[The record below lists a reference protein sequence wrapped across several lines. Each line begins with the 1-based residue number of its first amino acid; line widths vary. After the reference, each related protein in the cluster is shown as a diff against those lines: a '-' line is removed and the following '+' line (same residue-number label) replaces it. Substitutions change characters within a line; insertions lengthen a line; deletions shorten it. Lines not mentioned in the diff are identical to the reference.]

1 MTNPGSHEPVPPSED
16 LPEDMQADPPAENG
30 SAEVAAT
37 NMPVL
42 CDRGSLIDLTTSGLL
57 FAGIDRS
64 IERSVD
70 RSIDEDP
77 LKGRI
82 RFAGFRAT
90 RTGDRVLRLIHI
102 LLVNKC
108 LLPKALQQLGQA
120 PLPRSLRKLFQQLQ
134 RDVAE
139 DVFAKVLE
147 KHERR
152 FGTVAVQ
159 MVRMGEP
166 LRGIAGSIERYLT
179 LRADIRRSGGLFARR
194 VFCRRTRIF
203 AATLGAAFEISGD
216 LPSAIRCA
224 AAELPR
230 RYHTGMSD
238 CLEQVLRGKSMR
250 QALPIRGLFSPG
262 FELGFIH
269 LADLG
274 AKESSLAA
282 IMQHCLEM

>member
-1 MTNPGSHEPVPPSED
+1 MPPSED
-16 LPEDMQADPPAENG
+16 LPEDMQADPPAENA

-37 NMPVL
+37 NMPGL

-108 LLPKALQQLGQA
+108 LLPKALQRLGQA

-203 AATLGAAFEISGD
+203 AATLGAAFQISGD

-230 RYHTGMSD
+230 RYHAGMSD

>member
-1 MTNPGSHEPVPPSED
+1 MPPSED
-16 LPEDMQADPPAENG
+16 LPEDMQADPPAENA

-37 NMPVL
+37 NMPGL

-82 RFAGFRAT
+82 RFAGLRAT

-108 LLPKALQQLGQA
+108 LLPKALQRLGQA

-230 RYHTGMSD
+230 RYHTGMSG

>member
-1 MTNPGSHEPVPPSED
+1 MKFG
-16 LPEDMQADPPAENG
+16 PPA
-30 SAEVAAT
+30 
-37 NMPVL
+37 
-42 CDRGSLIDLTTSGLL
+42 RRLIT
-57 FAGIDRS
+57 AGIDRS
-64 IERSVD
+64 VD
-70 RSIDEDP
+70 RSLDHSIDVDP

-108 LLPKALQQLGQA
+108 LLPKALQRLGQA

-179 LRADIRRSGGLFARR
+179 LRADIGRSGGLFACR

-230 RYHTGMSD
+230 RYQAGMSD

>member
-1 MTNPGSHEPVPPSED
+1 MNPGSHEPVPPSED
-16 LPEDMQADPPAENG
+16 LPEDMQADPPAEDH
-30 SAEVAAT
+30 SAQTAQT
-37 NMPVL
+37 NTL
-42 CDRGSLIDLTTSGLL
+42 GLRDDLSLMHFTPTRLIT
-57 FAGIDRS
+57 AGIDRS
-64 IERSVD
+64 VD
-70 RSIDEDP
+70 RSLDHSIDVDP

-108 LLPKALQQLGQA
+108 LLPKALQRLGQA

-179 LRADIRRSGGLFARR
+179 LRADIGRSGGLFACR

-230 RYHTGMSD
+230 RYQAGMSD